1 MLKRFGHIIPWIL
14 VIVLG
19 LLVLSMFAMYRSFLF
34 PYPEG
39 FDDMP
44 PPPADPAKRM
54 RAIHDMKTAAEGVQ
68 VESSD
73 DMISNIN
80 AFILKAMT
88 NMVESYAPLPDFI
101 NDKLGKII
109 DITDDTCFIVRS
121 IEAKYTKQTL
131 AQLKSPPRRPTPIT
145 QKNVKKF
152 AMKKSQFLAEHKNA
166 DLIEC
171 FEDGGGTDISGVDIS
186 GATSY
191 VSSLFKSD
199 DEEKG
204 KGKDKGK
211 DKGKGIGDVTDISGY
226 TFGTPKS
233 FDDVPVK
240 DNKEAMKKKHVE
252 ENKQIIRMKVKLLD
266 IQTKVEAIMNT
277 EDYKSLVA
285 KLKKVPITAE
295 FGSDFIQKNKAE
307 IVEGFKDSPYKFP
320 VPYKNSE
327 LDDTQKEYLNVLN
340 TSYVLLTTLGNDL
353 GKEFTAAQTTF
364 TNLVTNYKLIDPSYR
379 A

>member
-14 VIVLG
+14 VSVLG
-19 LLVLSMFAMYRSFLF
+19 LLVLSMFAIYRSFIL

-39 FDDMP
+39 FDDSP
-44 PPPADPAKRM
+44 PPLPDPAKRM
-54 RAIHDMKTAAEGVQ
+54 RAINDMQTSVAGTQ

-80 AFILKAMT
+80 AFILKAMS
-88 NMVESYAPLPDFI
+88 NMVDSYAQLPDFI

-109 DITDDTCFIVRS
+109 DITDDTCFIISS

-131 AQLKSPPRRPTPIT
+131 AQLKSPPRRPTPVT

-152 AMKKSQFLAEHKNA
+152 VMKKSQFLAEHKDA

-171 FEDGGGTDISGVDIS
+171 FEGGST
-186 GATSY
+186 
-191 VSSLFKSD
+191 
-199 DEEKG
+199 
-204 KGKDKGK
+204 
-211 DKGKGIGDVTDISGY
+211 TDISGY

-233 FDDVPVK
+233 LDSVQTK
-240 DNKEAMKKKHVE
+240 DNKEAMKKKHAE
-252 ENKQIIRMKVKLLD
+252 ENKEILRMKVNLLGS
-266 IQTKVEAIMNT
+266 QAKVEAIMNT
-277 EDYKSLVA
+277 DDYKTLVA

-295 FGSDFIQKNKAE
+295 FGSDFIKKNKEE
-307 IVEGFKDSPYKFP
+307 IVEGFNDSPYKFP

-327 LDDTQKEYLNVLN
+327 LDDTQKEHLNVLN
-340 TSYVLLTTLGNDL
+340 KSYTLLTTLSNDL
-353 GKEFTAAQTTF
+353 GKDFTTAQDSF

>member
-39 FDDMP
+39 FDDVP

-88 NMVESYAPLPDFI
+88 NMVESYAPLPDLI

-109 DITDDTCFIVRS
+109 DVTDDTCFIVRS

-171 FEDGGGTDISGVDIS
+171 FEGGGGTDISGVDIS

-204 KGKDKGK
+204 KGKGKGK
-211 DKGKGIGDVTDISGY
+211 DISGATDISGY
-226 TFGTPKS
+226 TFGTPTS

-266 IQTKVEAIMNT
+266 IQTKVETIMNT
-277 EDYKSLVA
+277 DDYKSLVA

-307 IVEGFKDSPYKFP
+307 IVEGFKDSGYKFP

-327 LDDTQKEYLNVLN
+327 LDDTQKGYLNVLN
-340 TSYVLLTTLGNDL
+340 TSYVLLTTLSNDL
-353 GKEFTAAQTTF
+353 GKEFTAAQTAF

>member
-39 FDDMP
+39 FDDVP

-88 NMVESYAPLPDFI
+88 NMVDSYAPLPDLI

-109 DITDDTCFIVRS
+109 DVTDDTCFIVRS

-171 FEDGGGTDISGVDIS
+171 FEGGGGTDISGVDIS

-204 KGKDKGK
+204 KGKGKGK
-211 DKGKGIGDVTDISGY
+211 DISGATDISGY
-226 TFGTPKS
+226 TFGTPTS

-266 IQTKVEAIMNT
+266 IQTKVETIMNT
-277 EDYKSLVA
+277 DDYKSLVA

-307 IVEGFKDSPYKFP
+307 IVEGFKDSGYKFP

-327 LDDTQKEYLNVLN
+327 LDDTQKGYLNVLN
-340 TSYVLLTTLGNDL
+340 TSYVLLTTLSNDL
-353 GKEFTAAQTTF
+353 GKEFTAAQTAF

>member
-1 MLKRFGHIIPWIL
+1 
-14 VIVLG
+14 
-19 LLVLSMFAMYRSFLF
+19 
-34 PYPEG
+34 
-39 FDDMP
+39 
-44 PPPADPAKRM
+44 M

-109 DITDDTCFIVRS
+109 DVTDDTCFIVRS

-171 FEDGGGTDISGVDIS
+171 FEGGGTDISGVDIS

-211 DKGKGIGDVTDISGY
+211 GSKDIGDVTDISGY

-252 ENKQIIRMKVKLLD
+252 ENKQILRMKVKLLD

-277 EDYKSLVA
+277 DDYKTLVA

-295 FGSDFIQKNKAE
+295 FGSDFIKKNKAE

-327 LDDTQKEYLNVLN
+327 LDDTQKGYLNVLN

-353 GKEFTAAQTTF
+353 GKEFTTAQTAF